1 MKNYLFLMAAIICEV
16 IGTSFLKKTQ
26 QFTKPIPTI
35 VFIVFLA
42 LSFYL
47 LSHALKGIPIGIA
60 YAIWSAAGI
69 VIISMIGY
77 FAYKESLDLP
87 AIIGIGFI
95 VVGVIIINVFSNSAV
110 H

>member
-1 MKNYLFLMAAIICEV
+1 MAAILCEV
-16 IGTSFLKKTQ
+16 IGTSFLKQTQ
-26 QFTKPIPTI
+26 QFTKPVPTI
-35 VFIVFLA
+35 IFIVFLT

-69 VIISMIGY
+69 VIISLIGY
-77 FAYKESLDLP
+77 FIYKESLDLP
-87 AIIGIGFI
+87 AILGIAFI
-95 VVGVIIINVFSNSAV
+95 VVGVIIINVFSNSAT